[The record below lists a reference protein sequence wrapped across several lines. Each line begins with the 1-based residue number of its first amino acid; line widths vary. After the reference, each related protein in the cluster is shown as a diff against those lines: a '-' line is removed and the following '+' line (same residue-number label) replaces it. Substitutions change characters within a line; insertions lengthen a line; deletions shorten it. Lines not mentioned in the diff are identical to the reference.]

1 MSQKKRREYPAEFKA
16 KAVAR
21 MKSCNSVVGL
31 ARELGICW
39 SLLYKW
45 RDQLQQESASQG
57 ASEQEHAA
65 AAAEKELA
73 ELRAAL
79 ATKTL
84 EVDFFKGA
92 LQKIE
97 ARRQKPGGVA
107 FTTKSGK

>member
-1 MSQKKRREYPAEFKA
+1 MSKTKRREYTAEFKA
-16 KAVAR
+16 EAVAR
-21 MKSCNSVVGL
+21 MRHCKSVVGL

-39 SLLYKW
+39 SLLYRW
-45 RDQLQQESASQG
+45 RDHLQNESRPHRG
-57 ASEQEHAA
+57 VEQKKA
-65 AAAEKELA
+65 AAAERELA

-84 EVDFFKGA
+84 EVDFFRGA